1 MTVTSK
7 RRDMETKAKV
17 WITEDGK
24 PVIGEGKVAL
34 LKAIDEEGSLR
45 KACSK
50 VGISYKHAWL
60 VLNKMSERLGEDVV
74 VTTRGGKQQGTFLTD
89 AGRKLIKEYDMN
101 KQLLNDTMHDET
113 FREDLGLHL
122 SARNRIPAK
131 VIEVE
136 IGDIASRV
144 KLSIEAAVLSSL
156 ITTEAVEK
164 LNIKEGDEV
173 FAVIKSTEVLIGKKA
188 LKKD

>member
-1 MTVTSK
+1 MTLTSK
-7 RRDMETKAKV
+7 RRDMETRTKV

-34 LKAIDEEGSLR
+34 LRAIDEEGSLR

-50 VGISYKHAWL
+50 VGVSYKHAWL

-74 VTTRGGKQQGTFLTD
+74 VTVRGGKTQGTFLTD
-89 AGRKLIKEYDMN
+89 AGRRLIKEYDMS

-113 FREDLGLHL
+113 FMEDLGLHL

-136 IGDIASRV
+136 KGDIASRV
-144 KLSIEAAVLSSL
+144 KLSIEAAMLSSL

-188 LKKD
+188 VKKD